1 MKATCKTSE
10 LGIDDAS
17 NDSSDVEDDEDED
30 VFEIGILDDNDN
42 DSCDWNGV
50 LQERYIK
57 YEWF

>member
-30 VFEIGILDDNDN
+30 VFEIGISDDNDN
-42 DSCDWNGV
+42 DSCDLDNNSDDHM
-50 LQERYIK
+50 LLDN
-57 YEWF
+57 